1 MKNRAM
7 DTLMKAAVAKL
18 QRLIRD
24 NPVMD
29 YETLMQEAGKLEFF
43 TEEGF
48 KLALQETGI
57 EIMSEYHLDQ
67 APSLN
72 PCPPPMAAKEHM
84 D

>member
-1 MKNRAM
+1 MTM
-7 DTLMKAAVAKL
+7 DTLMKAAVVKL
-18 QRLIRD
+18 QRLIKD

-29 YETLMQEAGKLEFF
+29 YETLVQEAGKLEFF

-57 EIMSEYHLDQ
+57 DISSEYHLDQ
-67 APSLN
+67 APS
-72 PCPPPMAAKEHM
+72 PPPTEAKEHM